1 MNHTTRIIVLGSL
14 VAAMGCGGTD
24 GSKSEGPSG
33 NAPATA
39 APEQARG
46 ELTIA
51 VNTPTELRG
60 SYALAGDVL
69 QFRATQT
76 GDRVTGVDV
85 KLHGLTLDAT
95 LDIPNSSR
103 HLDGFATATGEDT
116 TMVEEDR
123 LLIASFVKKLET
135 TYSDITK
142 WEGVARPFDE
152 TLNLWA
158 QWVPEMS
165 LKRTKFEDVEHLSML
180 CWNAQDSCGSYSGA
194 VCGWR
199 WTPVGHDCWT
209 CSGSPSQ
216 GQSPYN
222 NCGSSTQLGDH
233 YSPTYAWNGSGW
245 TSSVPSHGGYNSE
258 VGDCFGRYGSGCGGG
273 HGYNQESADHDHCV
287 RNGHWVTSS
296 WCSDELFST
305 GNGYDCY

>member
-1 MNHTTRIIVLGSL
+1 MNTTSRIIILGSL
-14 VAAMGCGGTD
+14 VAAIGCGGSE
-24 GSKSEGPSG
+24 GGKSESGPSG

-39 APEQARG
+39 APEQAAG

-51 VNTPTELRG
+51 VNTPTEFRG

-76 GDRVTGVDV
+76 GDRVTGVDM

-103 HLDGFATATGEDT
+103 HLDGFSTATGEDT

-123 LLIASFVKKLET
+123 LLVAAFVKKLET
-135 TYSDITK
+135 TYTDISS

-152 TLNLWA
+152 VLNLWA
-158 QWVPEMS
+158 QWIPEMS
-165 LKRTKFEDVEHLSML
+165 LKRTKFEDVEHLTML
-180 CWNAQDSCGSYSGA
+180 CGNAVANGSYSG
-194 VCGWR
+194 CSSFST

-209 CSGSPSQ
+209 CSSSPSQ
-216 GQSPYN
+216 GQGFGGG
-222 NCGSSTQLGDH
+222 CGSYVQLGDH
-233 YSPTYAWNGSGW
+233 CSPTYVWTGSGW
-245 TSSVPSHGGYNSE
+245 STSVPSHGGVNYE
-258 VGDCFGRYGSGCGGG
+258 VGDCFGRYGAGCGSD

-287 RNGHWVTSS
+287 RNGHWITSS
-296 WCSDELFST
+296 WCSDELFNT
-305 GNGYDCY
+305 GNGYNCY